1 MLSKIL
7 SRSPE
12 GAADDD
18 RAQARDSIATLRAL
32 NQSQAV
38 IEFELD
44 GTIRHA
50 NENFLA
56 AVGYRLDEIVGRHH
70 SIFVTEEYRQSAEY
84 RRFWERLRSG
94 EAFTDRCKRITKAGK
109 EIWIQATYNPVYDA
123 DGALYKVIKFC
134 SDATAEELQRAERK
148 GLDDAVRRTNAVLE
162 FDLDGR
168 ITQANDVF
176 LAFIGLSRDEV
187 VGKVHSALVPAE
199 DAAAPDFQE
208 LWRGVAAGR
217 AASGEYRFAAGGG
230 EHKWLY
236 ATFNPLFDRSGRLFK
251 AIMVGADVTAGKR
264 AGDQTRALLTEASE
278 VMQRVAA
285 GDLTARMSDGE
296 GEFAGLSASVNTS
309 IENLRT
315 MLGEARQV
323 ARSIKDSSEEVSSG
337 NADLSKRT
345 EEQAASLEETAA
357 SMEEM
362 TSTVKQNAEN
372 ARQANQLASG
382 ARDQAEQGGS
392 VVADAVAAMS
402 EINEASRKISDIIGV
417 IDEIAF
423 QTNLLAL
430 NAAVEAARAGE
441 QGRGFAVVA
450 SEVRNLAQRSAG
462 AAKEI
467 KTLIKDSVDKVE
479 HGSQLVDASGET
491 LAEIV
496 GSVKKVSDIIA
507 EIAAAGDEQSAGI
520 EQVNQAIAQM
530 DQVTQQNAALVEQ
543 VAAASASMDDQSR
556 HLIASMDKFDVGET
570 VAPAPRAAEPAPAP
584 ASREAASSPR
594 PEPSTVPAPAAPVT
608 PDSGDDGDFWE
619 EF

>member
-7 SRSPE
+7 SRRADA
-12 GAADDD
+12 AADNGSAHAADCV
-18 RAQARDSIATLRAL
+18 ATLRAL
-32 NQSQAV
+32 SQSQAV
-38 IEFELD
+38 IEFKPD
-44 GTIRHA
+44 GTIRYA

-56 AVGYRLDEIVGRHH
+56 AVGYHLDEIVGRHH

-84 RRFWERLRSG
+84 RQFWERLRSG

-123 DGALYKVIKFC
+123 DGTLYKVIKFC
-134 SDATAEELQRAERK
+134 SDATADELQRIELK

-168 ITQANDVF
+168 VTQANDVF
-176 LAFIGLSRDEV
+176 LAFTGLSREEI
-187 VGKVHSALVPAE
+187 VGQAHSALVPAE
-199 DAAAPDFQE
+199 DAGTPDFKA
-208 LWRGVAAGR
+208 LWQGIAAGR
-217 AASGEYRFAAGGG
+217 AASGEYRFAATGG

-236 ATFNPLFDRSGRLFK
+236 ATFNPLFDRSGRLLK
-251 AIMVGADVTAGKR
+251 AIMVGSDVTAAKR
-264 AGDQTRALLTEASE
+264 ATDQTHKLLAEVSE

-285 GDLTARMSDGE
+285 GDLAAKMSEGE
-296 GEFAGLSASVNTS
+296 GEFAGLSLSVNTS

-402 EINEASRKISDIIGV
+402 QINEASRKISDIIGV

-496 GSVKKVSDIIA
+496 ASVKKVSDIIA

-543 VAAASASMDDQSR
+543 VAASSASMDDQSR
-556 HLIASMDKFDVGET
+556 HLIASMEKFDVGEA
-570 VAPAPRAAEPAPAP
+570 VASAPRAAKPAPIAASREAAPSPEPAPAP
-584 ASREAASSPR
+584 VATATA
-594 PEPSTVPAPAAPVT
+594 TA
-608 PDSGDDGDFWE
+608 DSGDERDFWE